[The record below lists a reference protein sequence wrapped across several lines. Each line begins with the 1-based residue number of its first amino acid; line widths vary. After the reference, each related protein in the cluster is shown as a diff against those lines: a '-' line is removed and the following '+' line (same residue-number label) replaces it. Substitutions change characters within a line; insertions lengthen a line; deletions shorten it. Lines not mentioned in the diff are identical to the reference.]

1 MEFILYCIVELFSY
15 SGCTHMTKYNHLH
28 LINRLPF
35 MLKNYIVIIKSSFIA
50 MLLVSNVAQAENIEI
65 HFAYIG
71 QKDHAA
77 LLGAQQGLSEAN
89 LQGQFLN
96 QKYELDLISVKNV
109 NEHDF
114 SKYIAVLTA
123 VDTDTYISLAETLPN
138 VAVFNLSIRDD
149 ELRTACIRNAL
160 HVIPSNSMES
170 DAKNQWQKKKPD
182 SHAEAQ
188 AWHPD
193 FVKFAA
199 RDLNK
204 RFKKNQKISM
214 DDNSWSGWAAVKMT
228 SDAVARTKI
237 DDPSKMLHYL
247 KTELAFDGQK
257 GIVMD
262 FRETGQLRQPMLL
275 VENNK
280 IVAEAP
286 VRGIAKPP
294 TLDSLGILSCEK

>member
-1 MEFILYCIVELFSY
+1 
-15 SGCTHMTKYNHLH
+15 
-28 LINRLPF
+28 

-50 MLLVSNVAQAENIEI
+50 ILLASNIALAENVQVK
-65 HFAYIG
+65 FAYIG
-71 QKDHAA
+71 QKDHSA

-96 QKYELDLISVKNV
+96 QIYELDLISAEDANT
-109 NEHDF
+109 HDF
-114 SKYIAVLTA
+114 SNYIAVLTA
-123 VDTDTYISLAETLPN
+123 VDTDSYTKLADTLPN
-138 VAVFNLSIRDD
+138 IAVFNLSIKDD
-149 ELRTACIRNAL
+149 QLRSTCIKNTL
-160 HVIPSNSMES
+160 HVIPSNAMET

-182 SHAEAQ
+182 STVNAQ

-204 RFKKNQKISM
+204 RFKKNQKKLM
-214 DDNSWSGWAAVKMT
+214 DDNSWAGWAAVKMT

-237 DDPSKMLHYL
+237 NDPAKMLNYL
-247 KTELAFDGQK
+247 KTDLAFDGQK
-257 GIVMD
+257 GSVMSS
-262 FRETGQLRQPMLL
+262 RETGQLRQPILL

>member
-1 MEFILYCIVELFSY
+1 
-15 SGCTHMTKYNHLH
+15 
-28 LINRLPF
+28 
-35 MLKNYIVIIKSSFIA
+35 MLKKHIVKIKTGFIA
-50 MLLVSNVAQAENIEI
+50 ILLTSNIAFAENIEVK
-65 HFAYIG
+65 FAYLG
-71 QKDHAA
+71 QKGHTA

-96 QKYELDLISVKNV
+96 QKYDLDLISIEDANA
-109 NEHDF
+109 HDF
-114 SKYIAVLTA
+114 SDYIAVLTA
-123 VDTDTYISLAETLPN
+123 VDTDTYIKLTESLPDI
-138 VAVFNLSIRDD
+138 AVFNLSLKDD
-149 ELRTACIRNAL
+149 ELRSTCINNAL
-160 HVIPSNSMES
+160 HIIPSNTMEA

-182 SHAEAQ
+182 STAKAQ

-204 RFKKNQKISM
+204 RFKKNQNKLM
-214 DDNSWSGWAAVKMT
+214 DDNSWAGWAAVKMT
-228 SDAVARTKI
+228 SDTVARTKI
-237 DDPSKMLHYL
+237 NDSAKMLHYL

-257 GIVMD
+257 GSVMN

-275 VENNK
+275 VEDNN

-294 TLDSLGILSCEK
+294 TLDSLGILGCEK